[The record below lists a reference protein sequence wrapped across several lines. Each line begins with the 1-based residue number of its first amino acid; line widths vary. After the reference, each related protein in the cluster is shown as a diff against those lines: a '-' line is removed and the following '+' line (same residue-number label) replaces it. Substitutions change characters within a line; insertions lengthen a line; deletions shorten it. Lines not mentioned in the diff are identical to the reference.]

1 MLKTFPKAHLA
12 AAFVISTVVGATLI
26 FSASTDVEAKR
37 MSVSLDLDTVNSQ
50 PDNTVNTGTSVQ
62 PALAKSSPVSDPGAR
77 AQDPAPV
84 AGRAPVAQPAPTLHW
99 SSYGIESGDNLS
111 GLFKRAGFDD
121 GLMLSVIHGSG
132 DASNLE
138 RLYAGETIAFATDSK
153 EQLKAIKLQR
163 SQLQS
168 LRIDRKDD
176 GFVGKKVI
184 REPEIRTTYAEATIS
199 NSLFG
204 AGQEAGL
211 TDKLT
216 MELAGIFGWDID
228 FALDIRKG
236 DRFSLV
242 YEELYLDGEKIDNGK
257 ILAATFF
264 NQNQN
269 YSAVLYTDKH
279 GNSDYY
285 TPEGRSM
292 RKAFLRTPV
301 DFARISSSFNLHRK
315 HPVLNTIRAHKGT
328 DYAAST
334 GTPIKAAGEGRII
347 YAGRKGG
354 YGNAIVIQHGYNI
367 TTLYGH
373 MNGFAR
379 GIRSGKHVK
388 QGQTIGYVGQTGLA
402 TGPHLHYE
410 FRVNG
415 APRNPVTVKLP
426 DAAPIPKSELAR
438 FKTRTQLTLAQLE
451 TYQNSGPLTLA
462 KGE

>member
-1 MLKTFPKAHLA
+1 MFKKFPKAHLA
-12 AAFVISTVVGATLI
+12 IAVVVSTLLGTTMML
-26 FSASTDVEAKR
+26 SPSTDVEAKR
-37 MSVSLDLDTVNSQ
+37 MSVPLDLDTVNSQ
-50 PDNTVNTGTSVQ
+50 SASANDGDQAAPETTIAASAA
-62 PALAKSSPVSDPGAR
+62 PAETTPTKP
-77 AQDPAPV
+77 PASHE
-84 AGRAPVAQPAPTLHW
+84 APELQW
-99 SSYGIESGDNLS
+99 SGYDIKSGDTLS
-111 GLFKRAGFDD
+111 SLFKQAGFDD

-132 DASNLE
+132 DAKKLE
-138 RLYAGETIAFATDSK
+138 RLYAGETIAFGTDGK
-153 EQLKAIKLQR
+153 GKLKAITLQR
-163 SQLQS
+163 SRLES
-168 LRIDRKDD
+168 LRIDRNDD
-176 GFVGKKVI
+176 GFVGKKVM
-184 REPEIRTTYAEATIS
+184 REPEVRTTYAEATIS

-204 AGQEAGL
+204 AGQQAGL

-242 YEELYLDGEKIDNGK
+242 YEELYLDGQKIDNGK
-257 ILAATFF
+257 ILAATFY

-269 YSAVLYTDKH
+269 YSAVLYTDKN

-285 TPEGRSM
+285 APDGRSM

-301 DFARISSSFNLHRK
+301 DFTRISSSFNLHRK

-328 DYAAST
+328 DYAASI
-334 GTPIKAAGEGRII
+334 GTPIKAAGNGKIV

-373 MNGFAR
+373 MNSFAR
-379 GIRSGKHVK
+379 GIRSGKHVE
-388 QGQTIGYVGQTGLA
+388 QGQVIGYVGQTGLA

-426 DAAPIPKSELAR
+426 DAAPIAKSELAR
-438 FKTRTQLTLAQLE
+438 FKTRTELTLAQLE
-451 TYQNSGPLTLA
+451 TYQDAGPLTLA

>member
-1 MLKTFPKAHLA
+1 MFKTFPKAHLA
-12 AAFVISTVVGATLI
+12 IAVVVSTLVGATMML
-26 FSASTDVEAKR
+26 SPSSDVEAKR
-37 MSVSLDLDTVNSQ
+37 MSIPLDLDTVNSQ
-50 PDNTVNTGTSVQ
+50 TPGDGNDTSTTDQTVAAATASPEPQAVTE
-62 PALAKSSPVSDPGAR
+62 PAD
-77 AQDPAPV
+77 AQAPE
-84 AGRAPVAQPAPTLHW
+84 LHW
-99 SSYGIESGDNLS
+99 ATFDVKNGDTLS
-111 GLFKRAGFDD
+111 GLFKQAGFND
-121 GLMLSVIHGSG
+121 GLMLSVIHGAG
-132 DASNLE
+132 DAGKLE
-138 RLYAGETIAFATDSK
+138 RLYAGETIAFATGAND
-153 EQLKAIKLQR
+153 ELEAIKLQR
-163 SQLQS
+163 SRLES
-168 LRIDRKDD
+168 LRIDREND

-184 REPEIRTTYAEATIS
+184 REPEVRTTYAEATIN

-204 AGQEAGL
+204 AGQQAGL

-257 ILAATFF
+257 ILAATFY

-269 YSAVLYTDKH
+269 YSAVLYTDKD

-334 GTPIKAAGEGRII
+334 GTPIKAAGEGKIV

-388 QGQTIGYVGQTGLA
+388 QGQVIGYVGQTGLA

-426 DAAPIPKSELAR
+426 DAAPVPKSELAR
-438 FKTRTQLTLAQLE
+438 FKTKTEMTLAQLE
-451 TYQNSGPLTLA
+451 TYQDAGPLTLA

>member
-1 MLKTFPKAHLA
+1 MFKTFPKAHLA
-12 AAFVISTVVGATLI
+12 IAVVVSTLVGAGLML
-26 FSASTDVEAKR
+26 SPSTDVEAGR
-37 MSVSLDLDTVNSQ
+37 MSVSLDLDTVNST
-50 PDNTVNTGTSVQ
+50 PSNDTPTKASGKT
-62 PALAKSSPVSDPGAR
+62 LAAAPTETTLATAPSR
-77 AQDPAPV
+77 TPAPE
-84 AGRAPVAQPAPTLHW
+84 LHW
-99 SSYGIESGDNLS
+99 SRYDIKRGDTLS
-111 GLFKRAGFDD
+111 GLFKQAGFND
-121 GLMLSVIHGSG
+121 GLMLSVLHGSG
-132 DASNLE
+132 DANKLE
-138 RLYAGETIAFATDSK
+138 RLYAGETISFATNAK
-153 EQLKAIKLQR
+153 NELEAVKLQR
-163 SQLQS
+163 SRLRS
-168 LRIDRKDD
+168 LRIDREDD
-176 GFVGKKVI
+176 GFVGKKVV
-184 REPEIRTTYAEATIS
+184 REPEARTTYAQATIT

-204 AGQEAGL
+204 AGQQAGL

-236 DRFSLV
+236 DRFSLA

-257 ILAATFF
+257 ILAATFN
-264 NQNQN
+264 NQGQN
-269 YSAVLYTDKH
+269 YVAVLYTDKD

-301 DFARISSSFNLHRK
+301 DFTRISSSFNLHRK

-334 GTPIKAAGEGRII
+334 GTPIQAAGEGKII

-388 QGQTIGYVGQTGLA
+388 QGQVIGYVGQTGLA

-426 DAAPIPKSELAR
+426 DAAPIAKSELAR
-438 FKTRTQLTLAQLE
+438 FKARTDVTLATLE
-451 TYQNSGPLTLA
+451 TYQKAGQLTLA